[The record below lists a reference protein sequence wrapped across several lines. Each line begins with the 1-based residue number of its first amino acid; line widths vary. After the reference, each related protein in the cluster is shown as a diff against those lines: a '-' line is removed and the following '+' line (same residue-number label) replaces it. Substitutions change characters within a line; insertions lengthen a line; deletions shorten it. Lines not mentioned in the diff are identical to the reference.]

1 MRERG
6 RHSLGT
12 GNNVASVSDDT
23 VVVYGDR
30 SIARF
35 SHYTVHAGCVY
46 MCVCSCMYVCVGTVC
61 AY

>member
-1 MRERG
+1 MRVCESERERG

-12 GNNVASVSDDT
+12 GNNLASVSDDT

-46 MCVCSCMYVCVGTVC
+46 MCVCVRVCR
-61 AY
+61 

>member
-1 MRERG
+1 MSERERG

-23 VVVYGDR
+23 VVVYGER

-35 SHYTVHAGCVY
+35 SHYTVHAGLCVCVRIC
-46 MCVCSCMYVCVGTVC
+46 MCV
-61 AY
+61 